1 MNLVLIRGL
10 TRESRH
16 WGDIAGAEGL
26 LARQLRQLQPGID
39 WQVLSLDLPGN
50 GRFSAMQSPASVA
63 ATVELARAQLLAIG
77 AAPPYVLIGMSLG
90 GMVATDWAQRYPQE
104 ARRLILINSSMR
116 PFNGPLRRLRPRNW
130 PSLLR
135 LAAVWTHPAQSARI
149 ERQIH
154 ALTCRRTDSLD
165 ADVNAWVRIREDQ
178 PVSASNALRQ
188 LWAAICFR
196 CADLPPACRTLLL
209 SGAHDGLVHPDCSV
223 RLATLWRAGH
233 YQHPTAGHD
242 LPHDDPGWL
251 SARIAGWLTQ
261 A

>member
-16 WGDIAGAEGL
+16 WGDLAGTDGL
-26 LARQLRQLQPGID
+26 LVRQLRQVQPGVD
-39 WQVLSLDLPGN
+39 WRVLSLDLPGN
-50 GRFSAMQSPASVA
+50 GRFSAMQSPATVA
-63 ATVELARAQLLAIG
+63 PTVELVRAQLLAMG
-77 AAPPYVLIGMSLG
+77 ATPPYVLIGMSLG

-104 ARRLILINSSMR
+104 TQRLILINCSMR
-116 PFNGPLRRLRPRNW
+116 PYNGPLQRLRVRNW
-130 PSLLR
+130 PSLLG
-135 LAAVWTHPAQSARI
+135 LAAAWARAGQAVRI

-154 ALTCRRTDSLD
+154 QLTCRRADSLE
-165 ADVNAWVRIREDQ
+165 ADVQSWVRIREDQ
-178 PVSASNALRQ
+178 PVSAANALRQ
-188 LWAAICFR
+188 LWAALRFR

-209 SGAHDGLVHPDCSV
+209 SGAQDGLVHPDCSA
-223 RLATLWRAGH
+223 RLAGLWRAGH

-242 LPHDDPGWL
+242 LPHDDPAWV